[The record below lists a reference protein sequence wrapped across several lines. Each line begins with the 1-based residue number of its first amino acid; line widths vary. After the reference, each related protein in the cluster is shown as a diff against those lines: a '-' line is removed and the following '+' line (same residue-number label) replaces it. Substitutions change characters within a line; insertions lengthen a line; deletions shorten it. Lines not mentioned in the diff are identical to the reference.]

1 VLGSDASPEA
11 RDVRAEIMWK
21 QENWAAAAALY
32 EARLGDRFKDP
43 AALTADEEA
52 RLIRAG
58 VGYSLGRDAGAL
70 ARLSRNYRPFIAGA
84 RSKPALSVA
93 LDTGAG
99 EGASARDFAALAAS
113 ADTFAGWVTTMKA
126 ELRRKTGGNR
136 PAAPARPQ
144 AAATGPEAPAA

>member
-1 VLGSDASPEA
+1 ML
-11 RDVRAEIMWK
+11 WK
-21 QENWAAAAALY
+21 QEKWAEAAALY
-32 EARLGDRFKDP
+32 EARLGDRHTNP

-58 VGYSLGRDAGAL
+58 VGYSLGRDTGAL

-93 LDTGAG
+93 LDAGTG
-99 EGASARDFAALAAS
+99 EGASAGDFAALAAS
-113 ADTFAGWVTTMKA
+113 ADTFAGWVATMKA
-126 ELRRKTGGNR
+126 ELRQKTGGNR

-144 AAATGPEAPAA
+144 AAAAAPARPAA